1 MSDADQDTINNVRAM
16 RAMNG
21 HDQVPEGFWL
31 LDSREKDDDAA
42 RDEQFGADRYP
53 GLVSLSFI
61 RSAIKR
67 SAKVW
72 CALAAVGLLAGAAV
86 YVARPVGYEATIS
99 LLMAQAPGAQPGW
112 IADDQAEAQSL
123 AVAEIALRHLGL
135 HESPAT
141 FDADYTVVAT
151 TDRILV
157 LTVKAASAPEALR
170 EATALAAAFLSFQ
183 ASLLTK
189 QDSQVDKALDQQ
201 VTAAQHKL
209 DTIDAQITSLRP
221 GPSSQQQQH
230 NLRIQRDEVN
240 STLIQLKQTV
250 TNMEA
255 NTEAAT
261 QTAIK
266 YSGPIGHAGLV
277 KQSVKRRLALY
288 GGGGL
293 IGGLALGLGLVIV
306 TAIAS
311 TRLRRRDDVA
321 RALAA
326 PVRLSIRKR
335 RLSRR
340 RLRRRGLAAAQTRD
354 ISRITMHLATAGVPA
369 AGGFASLA
377 VVAVGDVEVAA
388 VCLASLAL
396 SSAQEG
402 FKSSWQ
408 ICAMVRLRLGCSES
422 RVPGS
427 RK

>member
-53 GLVSLSFI
+53 GLVSLRFI

-240 STLIQLKQTV
+240 STLIH
-250 TNMEA
+250 EA
-255 NTEAAT
+255 D
-261 QTAIK
+261 
-266 YSGPIGHAGLV
+266 GH
-277 KQSVKRRLALY
+277 KY
-288 GGGGL
+288 GG
-293 IGGLALGLGLVIV
+293 
-306 TAIAS
+306 
-311 TRLRRRDDVA
+311 
-321 RALAA
+321 
-326 PVRLSIRKR
+326 
-335 RLSRR
+335 
-340 RLRRRGLAAAQTRD
+340 
-354 ISRITMHLATAGVPA
+354 
-369 AGGFASLA
+369 
-377 VVAVGDVEVAA
+377 
-388 VCLASLAL
+388 
-396 SSAQEG
+396 
-402 FKSSWQ
+402 
-408 ICAMVRLRLGCSES
+408 
-422 RVPGS
+422 
-427 RK
+427 